1 MKKVCNNLFDT
12 HIIMFLETTLKNY
25 ALEVILEESGSK
37 RFADVYANVMTNYK
51 KYTIE
56 STKYK
61 KAIAK
66 RMNVRNKVY
75 SLISRDYGK
84 RFIVNHYYDK
94 DEPLPIWPIF
104 ELMSLGEFGNFVDCL
119 NDICRKKISQS
130 VGIKVSV
137 DSDGEILSYMIYA
150 LKDLRNVVAHNNTIF
165 DTRFKT
171 GKINMR
177 IARYIESETGIKNIN
192 FNTIVDHVIMI
203 AFFLF
208 I

>member
-1 MKKVCNNLFDT
+1 
-12 HIIMFLETTLKNY
+12 
-25 ALEVILEESGSK
+25 
-37 RFADVYANVMTNYK
+37 MTNYK

-165 DTRFKT
+165 DLSL
-171 GKINMR
+171 IH
-177 IARYIESETGIKNIN
+177 I
-192 FNTIVDHVIMI
+192 
-203 AFFLF
+203 
-208 I
+208 